1 MFLTYGAYAINIH
14 SMSLRLLLG
23 PDCRAAILAR
33 THLEP
38 AREYHLRELVRL
50 TGFAPRTVQQ
60 EVNRLVGAE
69 LLGERRHG
77 NRRYLGANRHHP
89 LFHAVREIVVKTE
102 GIAPVLREALGTD
115 GIEFAF
121 VFGAT
126 AAREPAASSP
136 VDVLI
141 VGTAGAGEIERRLIP
156 ARDALGREI
165 QPLVWTREEFERRLA
180 EMDPFLGG
188 VLKGPRLSLL
198 KVERQRD

>member
-1 MFLTYGAYAINIH
+1 M
-14 SMSLRLLLG
+14 
-23 PDCRAAILAR
+23 
-33 THLEP
+33 
-38 AREYHLRELVRL
+38 RL

-77 NRRYLGANRHHP
+77 NRRYVGANRHHP

-156 ARDALGREI
+156 APMRWEGRSNRW
-165 QPLVWTREEFERRLA
+165 L
-180 EMDPFLGG
+180 DPGG
-188 VLKGPRLSLL
+188 VRAAPGRDGPVSRRSAQGAEALPAEGRAAARLTVPEARGPTRRS
-198 KVERQRD
+198 VPGPARPVGAPAAFGIEGASVHPPS